1 MCKIVY
7 ISIPKYIIFCGQT
20 FVLYHILW
28 TNICVLLYSV
38 DKYLRFIIFCGQ
50 IFVLYHILWTN
61 ICVVSYS
68 VDKYLGCIIFCGQSG
83 AENSEE
89 KTNSRLVGF
98 CGDPAMPG
106 YRKPLEIKTLSK
118 YQIQSRSCM
127 CLNIL

>member
-7 ISIPKYIIFCGQT
+7 ISISKYIIFCGQT

-68 VDKYLGCIIFCGQSG
+68 VVKYLCCIIFCGQIFVFYHILW
-83 AENSEE
+83 
-89 KTNSRLVGF
+89 TNIWVVSYSV
-98 CGDPAMPG
+98 DKVAQ
-106 YRKPLEIKTLSK
+106 KTLKKRPIADWWVSAGT
-118 YQIQSRSCM
+118 QQCPGIENR
-127 CLNIL
+127 